1 MAAAH
6 GAYYRIQ
13 QDEGSA
19 QFRYWISQNKTESEK
34 MCKFFN
40 LQNDNMFIKE
50 GSKLILDI
58 IAHNQVFYVPMIT
71 KIFDMEE
78 SIQYDLL
85 TDQEVTKLSQRTESL
100 IVSDTS
106 FITQKQNFN
115 EQTHVKIR
123 LLHNGPLNVDFHTK

>member
-1 MAAAH
+1 
-6 GAYYRIQ
+6 
-13 QDEGSA
+13 
-19 QFRYWISQNKTESEK
+19 
-34 MCKFFN
+34 
-40 LQNDNMFIKE
+40 
-50 GSKLILDI
+50 
-58 IAHNQVFYVPMIT
+58 
-71 KIFDMEE
+71 MEE

-123 LLHNGPLNVDFHTK
+123 LLHNGPLNVDFHTQ